1 MIEPVANKLCIPFH
15 RIYANSLLFAA
26 EDGSFAG
33 FDEQELTSRDGG
45 KPAVV
50 KLLKEAHGYK
60 TVVMVGDGV
69 TDMQAKPPANL
80 FIGFGGVVVRE
91 RVQQEAD
98 WYIQDFQVI
107 NLSFDTRPI
116 PNNKI
121 FIYP

>member
-1 MIEPVANKLCIPFH
+1 MIEPVASQLCIPYH
-15 RIYANSLLFAA
+15 RIYANNLLFSA

-33 FDEQELTSRDGG
+33 FDDQEPTSRDGG

-69 TDMQAKPPANL
+69 TDMQAKPPASL

-91 RVQQEAD
+91 KVQQGAD

-107 NLSFDTRPI
+107 FFQYCI
-116 PNNKI
+116 
-121 FIYP
+121 